1 MIKWLKISF
10 FVVLA
15 FLLLN
20 YGAWPK
26 NREPAPSLSL
36 ASAWFCEK
44 FANGVFINVE
54 RDGLKIAA
62 VNPAYKQYRLDFFED
77 GAWQIK
83 GTLSALL
90 ILAFYMAMVGRFT
103 ALGLTKALGMIFAF
117 HIVRLAMIAVFPVIV
132 SFDFIDNA
140 TRMGYI
146 ILTSLS
152 TISFSPIKREL
163 ISVET
168 GEKCESSKVLNC

>member
-1 MIKWLKISF
+1 MKQAVIKWLKMGVF
-10 FVVLA
+10 FVLA

-44 FANGVFINVE
+44 FANGVGIDVQ
-54 RDGLKIAA
+54 RDGLKIMAL
-62 VNPAYKQYRLDFFED
+62 NPDYKQYRLDFFED

-103 ALGLTKALGMIFAF
+103 ALGLTKALGMILAF
-117 HIVRLAMIAVFPVIV
+117 HVVRLALIAVFPIIV

-163 ISVET
+163 ISAEP
-168 GEKCESSKVLNC
+168 K